1 MTRASRGKVGDP
13 QHYYTRDDSWKYNVN
28 NTRGGLAE
36 IKDRVEKSNWMWSAD
51 GRRARVHNR
60 LVDAMNKYN
69 DLQKSALADQIEAL
83 TELSSLGIAP
93 EPAPVRNSPSAQE
106 DETSLD
112 DFIS

>member
-51 GRRARVHNR
+51 GRRARVWNR

-69 DLQKSALADQIEAL
+69 DQQMSVLADRMEAL

-93 EPAPVRNSPSAQE
+93 EPAPARKPAPGQE
-106 DETSLD
+106 DDLAD